1 MEKTVLKH
9 LNVIS
14 VLADYPGILVLNKKI
29 NEVLSSYLVVGRLYT
44 SHSLHSTRC

>member
-44 SHSLHSTRC
+44 SHSLHSTWC